1 MTVPTD
7 QLPDLAT
14 DHPIDDAA
22 VQRFTA
28 EGHTLVRGLATPE
41 EVAAYRRVI
50 SDATLRASTESR
62 PLEERDTYGKAF
74 LQVPN
79 LWRQDDGVARFVT
92 AARFARVAAR
102 LLGVEHVRLYHDQAL
117 YKEAGGGRTPWH
129 QDALYW
135 PFDTDATITMWMP
148 LVDVAE
154 DMGGLSFA
162 SGSHRRRALGEHVIS
177 DASDDFF
184 TDLLAQGEFPVAEP
198 GPLPAGDAT
207 FHLGWTLHRARP
219 NTSAVMR
226 EVMTV
231 IYVADGVT
239 VAEPANR
246 DQAADLA
253 TWLPGHSPGDPV
265 SGEFNPRLP
274 A

>member
-1 MTVPTD
+1 MTLPTA
-7 QLPDLAT
+7 QLPDLRNP
-14 DHPIDDAA
+14 HPVDDDTAA
-22 VQRFTA
+22 AFARD
-28 EGHTLVRGLATPE
+28 GHVLVRGLASPE
-41 EVAAYRRVI
+41 EVAPYREVV
-50 SDATLRASTESR
+50 SEATRRHATETR
-62 PLEERDTYGKAF
+62 PLEERDTYGRAF

-79 LWRQDDGVARFVT
+79 LWRQDAGVARFVT
-92 AARFARVAAR
+92 AARFAGVAAR
-102 LLGVEHVRLYHDQAL
+102 LLGADGVRLYHDQAL
-117 YKEAGGGRTPWH
+117 YKEAGGGPTPWH

-135 PFDTDATITMWMP
+135 PFDTDLTVTMWMP

-184 TDLLAQGEFPVAEP
+184 TELLSRGEYPVVEH
-198 GPLPAGDAT
+198 GPVRAGDAT

-219 NTSAVMR
+219 NTSAVLR

-231 IYVADGVT
+231 IYVADGLG

-253 TWLPGHSPGDPV
+253 TWLPGHAPGDPV
-265 SGEFNPRLP
+265 GGELNPRLP

>member
-1 MTVPTD
+1 MSLHAT
-7 QLPDLAT
+7 QLPDL
-14 DHPIDDAA
+14 DGPHPLDGAA
-22 VQRFTA
+22 VARFA
-28 EGHTLVRGLATPE
+28 ADGHTLVRGLAAPA
-41 EVAAYRRVI
+41 EVAAYREVI
-50 SDATLRASTESR
+50 SETTRRHGTETR
-62 PLEERDTYGKAF
+62 PLAERDTYGRAF

-79 LWRQDDGVARFVT
+79 LWRADAGVARFVT
-92 AARFARVAAR
+92 AARFAGVAAR
-102 LLGVEHVRLYHDQAL
+102 LLGVDAVRLYHDQAL

-135 PFDTDATITMWMP
+135 PFDTDLTVTMWMP
-148 LVDVAE
+148 LVDVAD

-162 SGSHRRRALGEHVIS
+162 GGSHRRRALGGHVIS
-177 DASDDFF
+177 DASDEHFGE
-184 TDLLAQGEFPVAEP
+184 LLADGEYPVVEP
-198 GPLPAGDAT
+198 GPMRAGDAT

-219 NTSAVMR
+219 NTSAVLR

-231 IYVADGVT
+231 IYVADGVR

-253 TWLPGHSPGDPV
+253 TWLPGHAPGDLV
-265 SGEFNPRLP
+265 GGELNPRLP

>member
-1 MTVPTD
+1 MTLPTA
-7 QLPDLAT
+7 QLPDLRSP
-14 DHPIDDAA
+14 HPVDDDTAA
-22 VQRFTA
+22 AFARD
-28 EGHTLVRGLATPE
+28 GHVLVRGLASPE
-41 EVAAYRRVI
+41 EVAPYREVV
-50 SDATLRASTESR
+50 SEATRRHATETR
-62 PLEERDTYGKAF
+62 PLEERDTYGRAF

-79 LWRQDDGVARFVT
+79 LWRQDAGVARFVT
-92 AARFARVAAR
+92 AARFAGVAAR
-102 LLGVEHVRLYHDQAL
+102 LLGADAVRLYHDQAL
-117 YKEAGGGRTPWH
+117 YKEAGGGPTPWH

-135 PFDTDATITMWMP
+135 PFDTDLTVTMWMP

-184 TDLLAQGEFPVAEP
+184 TELLSRGEYPVVEH
-198 GPLPAGDAT
+198 GPVRAGDAT

-219 NTSAVMR
+219 NTSAVLR

-231 IYVADGVT
+231 IYVADGVR

-253 TWLPGHSPGDPV
+253 TWLPGHAPGDPV
-265 SGEFNPRLP
+265 GGELNPRLP